1 MTTHLPHPTET
12 DPRDSDANLES
23 GIYSMDD
30 LLEQIAHAAAL
41 QQVGQT
47 AEAIEIYKQ
56 VLEADPEGQLGEV
69 AIKSLEALDISLTPG
84 IDLTEDRITE
94 IGGDTYIESKGARQP
109 QQQFTQ
115 WFYNLPLRSKQ
126 LTGLFTSGVL
136 SIIGLVGVS
145 SILISTGMRTQ
156 LLKQS
161 EAEIAVTGMA
171 YDIKINQMGFGFR
184 GQSDNVAIIEAAE
197 TGIPSEQTFQILRN
211 EITARTIEYATLVD
225 NQAQIIASANV
236 NRRGEVFDPNGL
248 VTQVLTNPEQIKS
261 TEIVSWDE
269 LQKENPP
276 LPDSFA
282 GGDALIRYTVTP
294 VRDPQTQE
302 ILGALI
308 SGDIANNKLPIVEG
322 TLDAFEGGYSGVYF
336 RQSDGEFA
344 LATSLYQ
351 KGEQTQPDVELP
363 NLNLITDAV
372 NANGAIVTDRQSMES
387 ASYTLAARSISDSSG
402 QPVAIL
408 VRGTPETAINR
419 VLRGNF
425 LTQVVLAFFVLGINV
440 VLALLLTRA
449 VARPIQNLQQ
459 SARRLSEGD
468 LNVRADVVSTDE
480 IGQLAQSFN
489 QMARSIGSTTR
500 DIERIADQKQ
510 AEAEYQR
517 QEKERLQQRV
527 IDLLLE
533 IEGAQQGDLT
543 VQARVTDDEMGS
555 VADAF
560 NATVL
565 SLRDLVLQVQMLSEQ
580 VNQNAAESDT
590 SVSQLSD
597 AALDQSEAIAT
608 TLNSVEQ
615 MASSIQEVAFSA
627 MEAAQVARE
636 ASNAASEGGAAMEL
650 TVESIDDLRNTVAET
665 SKKVKR
671 LTESSQEISKI
682 VALISEISAKTNLLA
697 FNASIEAVRA
707 GEHGQGFRIVADEV
721 RRLAERVTESTKE
734 IEQLV
739 TGIQIETADVLTMME
754 KGTTQVV
761 TGSQLV
767 ANTRKTLA
775 SLVDVSQKIDQLVQS
790 ISQNTASQ
798 TQTSQEVS
806 ETIQEVA
813 KAAQQSSVQSQAV
826 SETLKHLVLVAED
839 LQGSISQFRIS
850 DM

>member
-1 MTTHLPHPTET
+1 MSH
-12 DPRDSDANLES
+12 
-23 GIYSMDD
+23 
-30 LLEQIAHAAAL
+30 
-41 QQVGQT
+41 
-47 AEAIEIYKQ
+47 
-56 VLEADPEGQLGEV
+56 
-69 AIKSLEALDISLTPG
+69 
-84 IDLTEDRITE
+84 
-94 IGGDTYIESKGARQP
+94 
-109 QQQFTQ
+109 
-115 WFYNLPLRSKQ
+115 
-126 LTGLFTSGVL
+126 
-136 SIIGLVGVS
+136 
-145 SILISTGMRTQ
+145 
-156 LLKQS
+156 QS
-161 EAEIAVTGMA
+161 EEC
-171 YDIKINQMGFGFR
+171 
-184 GQSDNVAIIEAAE
+184 
-197 TGIPSEQTFQILRN
+197 
-211 EITARTIEYATLVD
+211 
-225 NQAQIIASANV
+225 
-236 NRRGEVFDPNGL
+236 
-248 VTQVLTNPEQIKS
+248 
-261 TEIVSWDE
+261 EIVSWDE

-276 LPDSFA
+276 LPEGFTE
-282 GGDALIRYTVTP
+282 GDALIRYTVTP

-308 SGDIANNKLPIVEG
+308 SGDIVNNKPPIVEG
-322 TLDAFEGGYSGVYF
+322 TLDAFEGGYSAVYF

-351 KGEQTQPDVELP
+351 EGEQTQPDVELP

-372 NANGAIVTDRQSMES
+372 NADGAIVTDRKSIES
-387 ASYTLAARSISDSSG
+387 TPYTLAARSISDSSG
-402 QPVAIL
+402 QPAAIL
-408 VRGTPETAINR
+408 VRGTPETGINQ

-425 LTQVVLAFFVLGINV
+425 LTQVVLAFFVLGANV
-440 VLALLLTRA
+440 LLALLLTRA

-459 SARRLSEGD
+459 SARRLAEGD
-468 LNVRADVVSTDE
+468 LNARADVVSTDE

-500 DIERIADQKQ
+500 DIEKIADQKQ

-590 SVSQLSD
+590 SVSQLSE
-597 AALDQSEAIAT
+597 AALNQSEAIAV

-813 KAAQQSSVQSQAV
+813 KAAQQSSVQSQTV